1 MMSAEQN
8 ENGETG
14 GSELRRDF
22 LSGRWVLIAPERA
35 RRPNDFQSVRAPAI
49 DVSRT
54 SCPFCEGREGETPP
68 EVEALRV
75 DSPVPDSA
83 GWRVRVVPNKFP
95 ALTPG
100 PGPTSGKRAGGLFES
115 LPGTGLHE
123 VVVDTPE
130 HDREWV
136 DLPVKHIR
144 DVLEVFRRRLRAIEQ
159 NSAIRYV
166 QIFKNKG
173 GFAGASLRHP
183 HTQVLALP
191 VVPQQVRKEISV
203 LEHHGRKSGGC
214 YFCRLIE
221 DEEVGPRRIRAD
233 PDFIALAPYASR
245 FPYETHI
252 LPRRHAASFRETT
265 DEELA
270 GLARMMKFV
279 LGRLRDVASDPDY
292 HIVLRQAPVMREA
305 RPGDPR
311 LDAFVHWRVEVLP
324 VMGLVAG
331 FEWGTGCFINPVV
344 PEFAAAALRG

>member
-1 MMSAEQN
+1 MTSAERG
-8 ENGETG
+8 ENGERG

-35 RRPNDFQSVRAPAI
+35 RRPNDFQSVRAPTI

-54 SCPFCEGREGETPP
+54 SCPFCEGREAETPP
-68 EVEALRV
+68 EVEALR
-75 DSPVPDSA
+75 DESPVPDSA

-100 PGPTSGKRAGGLFES
+100 PEPTPEKRAGGLFES
-115 LPGTGLHE
+115 LPGTGVHE
-123 VVVDTPE
+123 VVVDTPD

-136 DLPVKHIR
+136 DLPVDHIR
-144 DVLEVFRRRLRAIEQ
+144 DVLGIFRRRLRAIEQ
-159 NSAIRYV
+159 DSTIQYV

-183 HTQVLALP
+183 HTQILGVP
-191 VVPQQVRKEISV
+191 VVPQQVWEELSA
-203 LEHHGRKSGGC
+203 LEHHARESGGC
-214 YFCRLIE
+214 FFCRLIK
-221 DEEVGPRRIRAD
+221 DEEAGPRRIRTG

-245 FPYETHI
+245 FPYETHV
-252 LPRRHAASFRETT
+252 LPRRHTALFRETT
-265 DEELA
+265 DEELI

-279 LGRLRDVASDPDY
+279 LSRLRDVASDPDY
-292 HIVLRQAPVMREA
+292 HIVLRQAPVTRGA

-311 LDAFVHWRVEVLP
+311 LDSFVHWRIEVLP

-331 FEWGTGCFINPVV
+331 FEWGTGCFINPIV
-344 PEFAAAALRG
+344 PESAAAALRG